1 MDRSPAPAELPTSN
15 APGPTETIAG
25 TYEVLGPLLRNVAIR
40 KFRIPHDD
48 AYVLV
53 QDIFVGY
60 LTRPDTIRDPRAY
73 LIGAICN
80 ASRNYWRSRQRE
92 LATEENQRLEE
103 TPCQPEWERAEIRS
117 ALRATLARLGKRC
130 RETLRRYYLAGE
142 STADIAAAYDTTTD
156 YILHVLHRCR
166 LQAREIYRT
175 LTEVSL

>member
-1 MDRSPAPAELPTSN
+1 MDASPAPAELPTSN
-15 APGPTETIAG
+15 ALGPTETIAG
-25 TYEVLGPLLRNVAIR
+25 TYEALGPFLRNVAIR
-40 KFRIPHDD
+40 KFRIPGDD
-48 AYVLV
+48 ASVLV

-73 LIGAICN
+73 LIGAVCN
-80 ASRNYWRSRQRE
+80 ASRNYWRSRQHE
-92 LATEENQRLEE
+92 LAIEGNQRLEE
-103 TPCQPEWERAEIRS
+103 TPCQPEAEQWEMRL

-156 YILHVLHRCR
+156 YVLHVLHRCR